1 MTKKENGYIGN
12 QNARKAPEDKKPRPK
27 YFNLEAYDDNKALAV
42 QAVRATPGDTL
53 TKFVNRVVRAAAL
66 LAIKE
71 AEKAE

>member
-1 MTKKENGYIGN
+1 MTKKENGYMGN
-12 QNARKAPEDKKPRPK
+12 QNARKQPEDKKPRPK
-27 YFNLEAYDDNKALAV
+27 YFNIESYDDNKALAV

-66 LAIKE
+66 SAIKE